1 MAKKE
6 NNTTYQVTARKWRPK
21 NFDEL
26 KGQEHIAQTLTHIID
41 SGKIAHAYLFSGPR
55 GVGKTTTARILAKC
69 LNCETGPTMTPCDKC
84 VNCGEISKG
93 ISPDVIEIDG
103 ASNRGVDRIRELRES
118 VKYLPSKSK
127 YKIYIIDEVHMLTTE
142 AFNALLKTLEE
153 PPEHVIFIF
162 ATTEPHKV
170 KITIRSRCQHFLF
183 KRMNLDT
190 LKEQIKLILDSYNI
204 TYDEATVEAIGRSAD
219 GSMRDSQSI
228 MDQVIAYSGDKL
240 TIEDTRKVLG
250 VSGDEKYYEFI
261 RHLINKD
268 ITSLLALTNDIVNT
282 GIDLG
287 TFSVGLMETFRNLC
301 VIKSLPK
308 ESPAIL
314 DISNEQIRELK
325 EFTRYFDMYQLREI
339 SRRVIKLN
347 TDIRNTVNQR
357 FLFESFIFSIIDYEN
372 FVSFAKIL
380 KRIENIENELANLD
394 EGELTISEDYIREI
408 LSKNDELITQL
419 DIKTTP
425 SKQQTSLSKQETP
438 NKSENQT
445 KTKQKEKHKKET
457 QTKTVEKTKTKPN
470 SNKSTKTEDLI
481 TRDEVETIQK
491 KDDTSKNTQNKR
503 IAPSKDHLALLAE
516 DLRNN
521 DNSFTASVI
530 IKTEDLQYDEDKS
543 LLKLF
548 FTEDFAYDRCK
559 RDIKHITESCN
570 KIFGISLKIEVL
582 FMEEQK
588 SNYTDT
594 EFEKNK
600 ENIEKIF
607 DGKELL

>member
-394 EGELTISEDYIREI
+394 EGELTISEDYVREI
-408 LSKNDELITQL
+408 LSKNNELITQL
-419 DIKTTP
+419 NIEKSPEQKTLSNQETKTT
-425 SKQQTSLSKQETP
+425 ET
-438 NKSENQT
+438 NESDTQK
-445 KTKQKEKHKKET
+445 KTKQQNHNKKET
-457 QTKTVEKTKTKPN
+457 QTKKNSKTN
-470 SNKSTKTEDLI
+470 STKTEELI
-481 TRDEVETIQK
+481 RRGEVETIQK
-491 KDDTSKNTQNKR
+491 TKETTQKTPNKK
-503 IAPSKDHLALLAE
+503 ITPTKHHLALLAE

-521 DNSFTASVI
+521 DNAFTASVI
-530 IKTEDLQYDEDKS
+530 VKVEELQYDEDKS

-548 FTEDFAYDRCK
+548 FTEEFAYDKCK
-559 RDIKHITESCN
+559 RDIKHITKSCN
-570 KIFGISLKIEVL
+570 KIFGIPLRIEVF

-588 SNYTDT
+588 NNYTKS

-600 ENIEKIF
+600 ENIEIIF